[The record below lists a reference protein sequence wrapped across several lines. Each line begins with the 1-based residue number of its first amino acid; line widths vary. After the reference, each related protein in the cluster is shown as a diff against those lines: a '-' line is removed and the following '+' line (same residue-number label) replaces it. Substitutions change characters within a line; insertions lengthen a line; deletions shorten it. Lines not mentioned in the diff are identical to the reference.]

1 MFPHLPAAIVVRL
14 PQSPFDF
21 VEQISLFV
29 ENKLSRNGTEPVIRI
44 FFTLSNVFKLMHTNS
59 AFEAPIGVTQG
70 LNGRLPLQRNGF
82 LKQAGL
88 TSISPTRRGLFII
101 MAALLTACDGGG
113 SGLDAPAAHPL
124 ACGANPGVRPMSVSA
139 DIPSGYYA
147 DEMDL
152 LPCDSDTDTGETA
165 PLYTYQWALNY
176 KDSYFNYFPETF
188 GGGMD
193 LNVEPAHRQGFKG
206 QGVNVLV
213 VDGGV
218 DTLHEDLQPNFK
230 PELSWDF
237 SKANAKTAH
246 GTAVAGIIAAA
257 QNGKGVMGIA
267 PRANLG
273 SVDYLDNQDEEN
285 VLIRTLGGA
294 PWSDKAHIFNVS
306 LGQSTQNMPYE
317 TAFSELETQTLR
329 AIKRLRGGKGAIYV
343 KSAGNDYGES
353 SSAWCETSGFSCA
366 NPANDITKLEPNA
379 IVVAALN
386 AKGSASFY
394 SSAGSVLWVTGMGG
408 ESGRHGT
415 YGEGLQTW
423 WGIKDSVDGPNIF
436 TTRTSDCSPLELF
449 SLTPFNRG
457 QTVRGE
463 PENPNCGYT
472 HMNGTSAAAPTISGV
487 AALMLSANP
496 DLTWRDVR
504 DILRL
509 SARKVDEGYERVV
522 RRADSHPSATMMDL
536 RTNQLL
542 HGVLGGASDIFD
554 GATSFPLELG
564 WQKNAAGN
572 DYSNWYGFGVPDA
585 EKAVALALAYRDNPG
600 MSRTEDVRIPNFRP
614 VAYWHK
620 DYPPSAGASA
630 SRTLGETQVRIGPF
644 PYQQVTSAE
653 KFTWK
658 AAQTVDQFQVRLS
671 GMGVCLGS
679 IGIAVKSPSGT
690 TSLLKL
696 PNDHFRGSGM
706 LVPLFNH
713 YALGSY
719 AFYGEPARGDWE
731 IFVIAANP
739 DAKPLE
745 YEEKSWFGLSCSS
758 APLLLLGSFRLEV
771 EARVIAQ

>member
-1 MFPHLPAAIVVRL
+1 MQKNCFGPLIV
-14 PQSPFDF
+14 
-21 VEQISLFV
+21 
-29 ENKLSRNGTEPVIRI
+29 
-44 FFTLSNVFKLMHTNS
+44 
-59 AFEAPIGVTQG
+59 
-70 LNGRLPLQRNGF
+70 
-82 LKQAGL
+82 
-88 TSISPTRRGLFII
+88 
-101 MAALLTACDGGG
+101 MAALLTACDGAG

-124 ACGANPGVRPMSVSA
+124 ACGANSGVRLMSASA

-152 LPCDSDTDTGETA
+152 LPCDADTDTGETE

-193 LNVEPAHRQGFKG
+193 LNVEPVHRQGFKG

-213 VDGGV
+213 VDEGV
-218 DTLHEDLQPNFK
+218 DALHEDIQPNFK
-230 PELSWDF
+230 AELSWTY
-237 SKANAKTAH
+237 SRNTSRKSH
-246 GTAVAGIIAAA
+246 GTGVAGIIAAA

-273 SVDYLDNQDEEN
+273 AVDYVANQEDRNYIE
-285 VLIRTLGGA
+285 THGGA
-294 PWSDKAHIFNVS
+294 PWSSEAHIFNAS
-306 LGQSTQNMPYE
+306 FGDAKLMLPYE
-317 TAFSELETQTLR
+317 SEDSGVDTPSIR
-329 AIKRLRGGKGAIYV
+329 AIKRLRDGKGAIYV
-343 KSAGNDYGES
+343 KSAGNEYAKDSEEG
-353 SSAWCETSGFSCA
+353 CETSGFSCV
-366 NPANDITKLEPNA
+366 NPANDIVKLEPNV
-379 IVVAALN
+379 IVAAALN
-386 AKGSASFY
+386 AKGSASYY

-408 ESGRHGT
+408 ESGGYGA
-415 YGEGLQTW
+415 YGEGLHPW
-423 WGIKDSVDGPNIF
+423 WETSMLGGPTIF
-436 TTRTSDCSPLELF
+436 TTDKSDGGCFL
-449 SLTPFNRG
+449 PFLDYTHFNAG

-463 PENPNCGYT
+463 PENPNCAYR

-585 EKAVALALAYRDNPG
+585 EKAVALALAYRENPAL
-600 MSRTEDVRIPNFRP
+600 SRAEDVQIPDFRP

-620 DYPPSAGASA
+620 DRPPTAESVFA
-630 SRTLGETQVRIGPF
+630 TLDETRLRSGPF
-644 PYQQVTSAE
+644 PYRQVTSVG
-653 KFTWK
+653 KFTWNT
-658 AAQTVDQFQVRLS
+658 AQTVDQFQVRLS
-671 GMGVCLGS
+671 GANVCRGS
-679 IGIAVKSPSGT
+679 LGIAVRSPSGT
-690 TSLLKL
+690 TSLLKQ
-696 PNDHFRGSGM
+696 PNDHFTSLGGTKTSFRTIPRYG
-706 LVPLFNH
+706 
-713 YALGSY
+713 LGSY
-719 AFYGEPARGDWE
+719 AFYGEPAQGDWE

-739 DAKPLE
+739 DATNAENTLTRP
-745 YEEKSWFGLSCSS
+745 CSS
-758 APLLLLGSFRLEV
+758 WSLFSGDSFLMGF